1 MCYLSILLPKTVPT
15 KSNSSSID
23 LGYNF
28 QPHISCHQCQNLK
41 RRSHV
46 HYCNYNAQLP
56 QPLKNK
62 TSTEVSSHSC
72 IIKYPQSYS
81 TYTCPWIQIYRWAC
95 NIAPAT
101 RNIIIVF
108 VCRLTATNRM
118 HVSCQCQNFGDFL
131 QLQCAAA
138 IHSQNYVKLLNSSTT
153 YTLACPKS
161 AGN

>member
-1 MCYLSILLPKTVPT
+1 MLPKYTFCKYKIPRVVLLCYLSILLPKTVPT

-62 TSTEVSSHSC
+62 TSTEVSSLSC
-72 IIKYPQSYS
+72 IIKYPQSHS

-138 IHSQNYVKLLNSSTT
+138 IHKIM
-153 YTLACPKS
+153 
-161 AGN
+161 

>member
-1 MCYLSILLPKTVPT
+1 MLPKYTFCKYKIPRVVLLCYLSILLPKTVPT

-138 IHSQNYVKLLNSSTT
+138 IHKIM
-153 YTLACPKS
+153 
-161 AGN
+161 